1 MCRIIVKVSGADTV
15 DAPRYRSPSLIDTFL
30 KSSVRAS
37 RLSSP
42 RATLALAFLSLSSS
56 LCLSHSSRL
65 LSHCYTF
72 NQRFRIYLVVTPAHL
87 AASVSS
93 TLTISFF
100 HSLSLFL
107 SFAFSRTCTR
117 TYTHSSSLYL
127 PFSLLFGYYSHSFS
141 FVS

>member
-42 RATLALAFLSLSSS
+42 RATLALAFLSLSV
-56 LCLSHSSRL
+56 SHSSRL

-100 HSLSLFL
+100 HSLSFSLALSLAHALAHTHILPPYISLFPFCSVITLTL
-107 SFAFSRTCTR
+107 SL
-117 TYTHSSSLYL
+117 LYL
-127 PFSLLFGYYSHSFS
+127 K
-141 FVS
+141 